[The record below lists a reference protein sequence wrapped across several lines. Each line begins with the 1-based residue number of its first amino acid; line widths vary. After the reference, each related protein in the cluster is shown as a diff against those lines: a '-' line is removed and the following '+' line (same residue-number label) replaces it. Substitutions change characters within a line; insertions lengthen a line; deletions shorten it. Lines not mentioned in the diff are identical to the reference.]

1 MLNFEIEKKL
11 ATYLCLGTFFVTVF
25 LLADTNTDPVNVT
38 KLFALGG
45 VSIAV
50 LGVSLA
56 FGRDKLFSNFK
67 PILIAVVLFDLIM
80 VFASVMSEA
89 PFSQNFFG
97 AFGRNNGLLT
107 YALFSA
113 ITVSSLL
120 ISKFE
125 SFEKI
130 IYALFA
136 AGLLNIAYCAWVL
149 AFGDFI
155 PWNNPYGKIL
165 GFFGNPDFISAFL
178 GMFIACSIAFIASVK
193 TAGITRIFLGLA
205 SIVALFE
212 IVKSHAIQGLVVTAG
227 GIAIVGFYF
236 LRSRY
241 RIQIIAYGYAAAVA
255 ILGLVAIF
263 GTLQKGPLSFVYK
276 RSVSLRGSYWHAGIE
291 MGNSHPF
298 TGVGLD
304 TYGDWYRRT
313 RPPVALIDTP
323 GINTMS
329 NVAHNVVIDFFASG
343 GFPLLISY
351 LAILAFGAISIIRV
365 TVRNRNYDRI
375 FVGITVVWLCYQVQ
389 SFISINQIGLAI
401 WGWLFTGLLV
411 AYEHTTRPQGQDTD
425 SSKSRLGK
433 GRGKAQVGVITP
445 QLVAG
450 IGLGLGVLIAL
461 PPLSADSKWHN
472 ATKSQDAA
480 KVQAA
485 LVPSFF
491 NPPDSS
497 RYAQAVNIFQNSNLL
512 DLAHKYA
519 IIAVKF
525 NPDYSVAWKQLYYL
539 PNVST
544 KEKATAL
551 YNIKRLD
558 PNNPDPTTTQ

>member
-1 MLNFEIEKKL
+1 MLKLEIEKKL
-11 ATYLCLGTFFVTVF
+11 GTYLSFGTFFVTVF
-25 LLADTNTDPVNVT
+25 LLADTNSDPVNVT

-45 VSIAV
+45 LSIAV
-50 LGVSLA
+50 FAVSLT
-56 FGRDKLFSNFK
+56 FGRAQLLSQFK
-67 PILIAVVLFDLIM
+67 PILITILLFDLIM
-80 VFASVMSEA
+80 VFASVTSDA
-89 PFSQNFFG
+89 PFSQNYFG

-107 YALFSA
+107 YSLFSL

-120 ISKFE
+120 LSRLE
-125 SFEKI
+125 SYERVL
-130 IYALFA
+130 YGLFA
-136 AGLLNIAYCAWVL
+136 AGFVNIAYCAWVL

-165 GFFGNPDFISAFL
+165 GLFGNPDFISAFL
-178 GMFIACSIAFIASVK
+178 GMFIAVSVAFIASAK
-193 TAGITRIFLGLA
+193 TKGITKLALGVT
-205 SIVALFE
+205 SMVALGE
-212 IVKSHAIQGLVVTAG
+212 ILQSHAIQGLVVTVG

-236 LRSRY
+236 LRSRFKL
-241 RIQIIAYGYAAAVA
+241 QIIAYGYAAAVA
-255 ILGLVAIF
+255 FVGLVAIF

-276 RSVSLRGSYWHAGIE
+276 RSVSLRGSYWHAGME
-291 MGNSHPF
+291 MGNSHPL

-323 GINTMS
+323 GVNTMS

-343 GFPLLISY
+343 GFPLLLSY
-351 LAILAFGAISIIRV
+351 LAILSFGIISIIRV
-365 TVRNRNYDRI
+365 TIRKRDYDRV
-375 FVGITVVWLCYQVQ
+375 FVGLTSVWLCYEVQ

-411 AYEHTTRPQGQDTD
+411 AYERSSRSQKQMID

-433 GRGKAQVGVITP
+433 VHAKAQGDIFTP

-450 IGLGLGVLIAL
+450 IGLIVGLFIAL

-485 LVPSFF
+485 LIPSFF

-512 DLAHKYA
+512 DFAHKYA
-519 IIAVKF
+519 VIAVKF

-539 PNVST
+539 PNVSAT
-544 KEKATAL
+544 EKSTAL
-551 YNIKRLD
+551 SNIKRLD
-558 PNNPDPTTTQ
+558 PNNPDPTGTQ